1 MPTMTMSKEG
11 FNIKKQ
17 RVEKKQGSDDIS
29 IHLKK
34 KNLAV
39 LPLKSYDKTI

>member
-1 MPTMTMSKEG
+1 MPTMTMSKER
-11 FNIKKQ
+11 FNMRKQ

-34 KNLAV
+34 NLAV

>member
-11 FNIKKQ
+11 FNMKKQ

-34 KNLAV
+34 KKPCRVAFKKL
-39 LPLKSYDKTI
+39 

>member
-11 FNIKKQ
+11 FNMRKQ

-34 KNLAV
+34 NISV
-39 LPLKSYDKTI
+39 LHLKSYDKAI